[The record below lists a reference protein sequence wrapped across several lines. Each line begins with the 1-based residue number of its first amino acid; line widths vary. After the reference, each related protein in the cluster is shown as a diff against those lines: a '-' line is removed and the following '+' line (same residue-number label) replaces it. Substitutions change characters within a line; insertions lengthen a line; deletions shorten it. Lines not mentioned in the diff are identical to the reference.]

1 MKKLVLAPSDMKL
14 KHVVEAIEDLENIF
28 SVWDENVWVNFSGI
42 CAPIDTTGLDE
53 SDVKKIER
61 MHTVL
66 RHLGSI
72 REKWEIA

>member
-1 MKKLVLAPSDMKL
+1 MRKLVLASSDMKL

-28 SVWDENVWVNFSGI
+28 AVWDENVFVDFSGI

>member
-1 MKKLVLAPSDMKL
+1 MRKLVLASSDMKL

-28 SVWDENVWVNFSGI
+28 SVWDENVFVDFSGI

-66 RHLGSI
+66 RHLGSV

>member
-1 MKKLVLAPSDMKL
+1 MRKLVLASSDMKL

-28 SVWDENVWVNFSGI
+28 SVWDENVFVDFSGI

-53 SDVKKIER
+53 SDVNKIER

>member
-1 MKKLVLAPSDMKL
+1 MKKLVLASSDMKL

-66 RHLGSI
+66 KHLGSV

>member
-1 MKKLVLAPSDMKL
+1 MRKLVLASSDMKL

-28 SVWDENVWVNFSGI
+28 AVWDENVFVDFSGI

-61 MHTVL
+61 MHIVL
-66 RHLGSI
+66 RHLGSV